1 MLFNSF
7 VFLFAFLPL
16 LLVLYYVTP
25 KKYRNY
31 TLLLF
36 SLIFYAW
43 GGVSYSL
50 ILISSILINY
60 LFVKQIEKNI
70 AHKKRWLIVGLILNI
85 LIIVLF
91 KYLDFI
97 LYNINVLGY
106 AFDTDFP
113 LIPYQNIVL
122 PLGIS
127 FFTFQQMSLLWD
139 VYRNENTQ
147 KTSLANI
154 ALYISLFPQLI
165 AGPIVRYNDIVDQI
179 KSRVSTIQLFR
190 SGVQRFI
197 LGLFKKVIIANTCG
211 ELADMIFM
219 SPIDSLGTS
228 TAWLGIIAY
237 TFQIYFDFS
246 GYSDMAIGLGRM
258 FGFRILE
265 NFNFPYISKSIQ
277 EFWRRWHIS
286 LSTWFRDYVYIPL
299 GGSRG
304 TKTNQIRNV
313 FIIFIVSGFW
323 HGANWTFIVWGALN
337 ALYFLPLLLNNKNR
351 VHTNVVAEDKVLPS
365 VKELLQILITF
376 SLTLFAWIFF
386 RAENVEKAFLYIKRI
401 FKFSIQITDRLS
413 LERFA
418 FELLPLIGLLILI
431 EWFSRQK
438 EHPLINTKYPTLFT
452 VFIVLLI
459 VLFGS
464 FSNIQEFIYFQF

>member
-1 MLFNSF
+1 MLFNSI

-50 ILISSILINY
+50 ILIGSILINY
-60 LFVKQIEKNI
+60 LFVKQIEKNV
-70 AHKKRWLIVGLILNI
+70 AHKKRWLIVGLTINI

-113 LIPYQNIVL
+113 SIPYQNIVL

-147 KTSLANI
+147 KTSLPNI

-299 GGSRG
+299 GGNRKG
-304 TKTNQIRNV
+304 PYKTYFNLITV
-313 FIIFIVSGFW
+313 FFLTGIW
-323 HGANWTFIVWGALN
+323 HGATWSFVVWGLFHGLFLIIERLGFKSILNRLPN
-337 ALYFLPLLLNNKNR
+337 ALQWFYTILVVMVGWVLFRVEALPDAIAYIVKLFSFEQMNNNSFLYYLNN
-351 VHTNVVAEDKVLPS
+351 
-365 VKELLQILITF
+365 
-376 SLTLFAWIFF
+376 
-386 RAENVEKAFLYIKRI
+386 EKI
-401 FKFSIQITDRLS
+401 
-413 LERFA
+413 
-418 FELLPLIGLLILI
+418 
-431 EWFSRQK
+431 
-438 EHPLINTKYPTLFT
+438 
-452 VFIVLLI
+452 IVLLLAVVSSSLFFVKIKAYLDKRNYFQTIAVQTALDIGFVILLLICI
-459 VLFGS
+459 VYINSGS
-464 FSNIQEFIYFQF
+464 YSPFIYFRF